1 MTVEFPHDTISTI
14 LETTKRRLRLVRIN
28 VSCEDG
34 RALTDLVICLFV
46 LRPVQYDERALW
58 KIKFMNLIQ
67 CVESSFVTQRQCS
80 AR

>member
-46 LRPVQYDERALW
+46 LRPVQYDERAL
-58 KIKFMNLIQ
+58 
-67 CVESSFVTQRQCS
+67 
-80 AR
+80 